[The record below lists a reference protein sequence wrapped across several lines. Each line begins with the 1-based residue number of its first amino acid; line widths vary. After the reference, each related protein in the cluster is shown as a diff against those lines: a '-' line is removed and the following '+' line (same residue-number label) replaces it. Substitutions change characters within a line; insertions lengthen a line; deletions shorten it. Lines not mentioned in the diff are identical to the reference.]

1 MSPRYVLRGRERCPR
16 SGARQTTALYAVD
29 KMSPT
34 VRTLLADRSLG
45 LRLLAGKR
53 LDVPIRWVAT
63 SELEDPTPF
72 LLGGELL
79 LTTGISLGAGAAAAD
94 RYVRRLLDAGVV
106 GLGFGV
112 GLGYDEVPSA
122 LVSSA
127 GRFGLPVVEVDR
139 PTPFI
144 AISKTVSDLLAEE
157 QYADVTRGFRGQQQ
171 LTQAAVRGG
180 SAGVARRLAE
190 LVAGWVLV
198 LDATGAVRAGH
209 PKAAAGRAAGLVG
222 QLDRLRRHRPA
233 ASSIVEGDE
242 HVVVEPL
249 GTEGRVRGFLVLGV
263 DRSLT
268 TTDRAVVQ
276 VASALLSFALESRR
290 SDAAERAAQSAVLQL
305 LVDSVDVAPALLT
318 DLGTP
323 VLASESLWVVVA
335 GVPSAASGEEVLR
348 RWEDAAADRWLIA
361 EHDGRPT
368 VVVAQARDVARVESA
383 IGGPDDVRL
392 GCGGPV
398 SRARLADGVR
408 QAQHALATSTA
419 TGRHLVRFEE
429 LAASGAVDLADPTAA
444 TAFAEAM
451 LAPLD
456 SYRDTSGIDLSHT
469 LRVWLDHHGQF
480 DPAATELGLH
490 RHTLRYR
497 VRKAEQL
504 LGRRLGEASARMDVW
519 FALSARDRT
528 IG

>member
-1 MSPRYVLRGRERCPR
+1 
-16 SGARQTTALYAVD
+16 
-29 KMSPT
+29 MSPT
-34 VRTLLADRSLG
+34 VRTLLADHSLG
-45 LRLLAGKR
+45 LRLLAGER

-63 SELEDPTPF
+63 SELADPTPF

-79 LTTGISLGAGAAAAD
+79 LTTGISLGTGAEAAD
-94 RYVRRLLDAGVV
+94 RYLRRLLDAGVV

-112 GLGYDEVPSA
+112 GLGYEEVPSA
-122 LVSSA
+122 LVISA
-127 GRFGLPVVEVDR
+127 GRLGLPVLEVDR

-171 LTQAAVRGG
+171 LTRAAVRGG
-180 SAGVARRLAE
+180 SAGVARRLAD

-198 LDATGAVRAGH
+198 LDATGTVQASH
-209 PKAAAGRAAGLVG
+209 PKAAAGRAGDLVG
-222 QLDRLRRHRPA
+222 QLDQLRRHRPA

-242 HVVVEPL
+242 HIVVEPL

-268 TTDRAVVQ
+268 TTDRAVIQ

-290 SDAAERAAQSAVLQL
+290 SDAAERAARSAVLRL
-305 LVDSVDVAPALLT
+305 LADGVDIDPALLT

-323 VLASESLWVVVA
+323 VLASDSLWVVVV
-335 GVPSAASGEEVLR
+335 GVPSAASREDVLR
-348 RWEDAAADRWLIA
+348 RLEDAAADGWLVA

-368 VVVAQARDVARVESA
+368 VVVTQARDVARVDSA
-383 IGGPDDVRL
+383 IGGPDDIRL
-392 GCGGPV
+392 GCGGAV
-398 SRARLADGVR
+398 SRARLADGIR
-408 QAQHALATSTA
+408 QARHALTTATA
-419 TGRHLVRFEE
+419 TGRRVGRFEE
-429 LAASGAVDLADPTAA
+429 LAASGAVDLADPAA
-444 TAFAEAM
+444 AAAFADAM

-456 SYRDTSGIDLSHT
+456 AYRDTSGIDLSHT

-480 DPAATELGLH
+480 DPAAAELGLH

-504 LGRRLGEASARMDVW
+504 LGRRLGEANARMDLL
-519 FALSARDRT
+519 FALTARDRA
-528 IG
+528 IS

>member
-1 MSPRYVLRGRERCPR
+1 
-16 SGARQTTALYAVD
+16 
-29 KMSPT
+29 MSPT
-34 VRTLLADRSLG
+34 IRTLLADQSLG
-45 LRLLAGKR
+45 LRLLAGER

-63 SELEDPTPF
+63 SELADPTPF

-79 LTTGISLGAGAAAAD
+79 LTTGISLGTGAAAAD

-122 LVSSA
+122 LVTSA
-127 GRFGLPVVEVDR
+127 GRRGLPVLEVDR

-171 LTQAAVRGG
+171 LTRAAVRGG
-180 SAGVARRLAE
+180 SAGVARRLAD

-198 LDATGAVRAGH
+198 LDASGAVQASH
-209 PKAAAGRAAGLVG
+209 PKAAAGRADDLVG
-222 QLDRLRRHRPA
+222 QLDQLRRHRPA

-268 TTDRAVVQ
+268 TTDRAVIQ
-276 VASALLSFALESRR
+276 VASALLSFALESQR
-290 SDAAERAAQSAVLQL
+290 SDAAERAARSAVLRL
-305 LVDSVDVAPALLT
+305 LADGVDIAPALLT

-323 VLASESLWVVVA
+323 VLGSESLWVVVV
-335 GVPSAASGEEVLR
+335 GVPSAPSTEDVLR
-348 RWEDAAADRWLIA
+348 RLEDAAADRWLIA

-368 VVVAQARDVARVESA
+368 VVVTQAREVARVESA
-383 IGGPDDVRL
+383 TGGPDDIRL
-392 GCGGPV
+392 GGSGAV
-398 SRARLADGVR
+398 SPARLADGVR
-408 QAQHALATSTA
+408 QAQHALATATT
-419 TGRHLVRFEE
+419 TGRRLVQFDD
-429 LAASGAVDLADPTAA
+429 LAASGAVELADPEAA
-444 TAFAEAM
+444 AAFAEAM

-456 SYRDTSGIDLSHT
+456 AYRATSGIDLAHT
-469 LRVWLDHHGQF
+469 LRVWLDHHGQY
-480 DPAATELGLH
+480 DPAAAELGLH

-504 LGRRLGEASARMDVW
+504 LGRALGETNARMDVW
-519 FALSARDRT
+519 FALTARDRT
-528 IG
+528 IR